1 MGKRNDQ
8 PTGAKAARPW
18 TAEVPKSLMGS
29 AAPSSI
35 WNGYMGG
42 AIRSGRRAADE
53 ILHAF

>member
-1 MGKRNDQ
+1 M
-8 PTGAKAARPW
+8 
-18 TAEVPKSLMGS
+18 PKSLLGS